1 VNLRRTALLC
11 AAVAAFLAC
20 GDRSKKADGVREKEF
35 EPASSQRGEVVGV
48 LDGEEITR
56 EKLYWFVSASTIEG
70 LSKEDVFTRPLPDT
84 RDLVRELAATR
95 VGARR
100 ALAPDSGV
108 DAEKIEE
115 AARERDSVL
124 ASHLIERE
132 ILAGQPPLK
141 DAEIREFYERNKAA
155 FTTPFHFS
163 MRLIFV
169 SKYAAVTVQ
178 EGDTLE
184 SLAETI
190 SGGADAIDAIL
201 IDAANKPF
209 RAPGHSR
216 GNRATIKSL
225 EPGERLLV
233 PLSPESGQTSR
244 AKIEE
249 AKRRLDNGEDFA
261 TVAHEVSENE
271 SKGGLIDGV
280 GLTGKVV
287 LPEILAVARKTP
299 PGRFSDVFETVHG
312 YYIMKVEEKDEEE
325 TQPLDEAREQV
336 IQRLTHEK
344 NRGAMDRYT
353 EALFD
358 MPDLKINVDLLCD
371 PQCPE
376 EAVVVTLGEREFRG
390 NDLLISQ
397 MERPSTRM
405 RKEDVMPALFA
416 SRDLRKALA
425 LHKARQLGL
434 HETDYYRFTV
444 DGKVNRRLKNA
455 YLDAVKARIPQMDLT
470 EEESRRFFEENQETF
485 RLAPTYSYYVLAL
498 RIPDAGSGSDPQG
511 TPTPSLDPAE
521 ETLRRLEALV
531 DYVKDLEAFKRLI
544 AQHSEDAGSRATE
557 GLVEDAPEKLI
568 DPMLINTLRALNPG
582 QMSRPVRT
590 KEYAVVVWL
599 IHTSPSRLPTYA
611 EVKEAVLPFYRKN
624 KIDNFPNET
633 ILEMLQEVALVL
645 P

>member
-1 VNLRRTALLC
+1 MSLRVALLLS
-11 AAVAAFLAC
+11 AVAALLAC
-20 GDRSKKADGVREKEF
+20 GEPPKKKEF
-35 EPASSQRGEVVGV
+35 EPTSSQRDEVIGV

-70 LSKEDVFTRPLPDT
+70 LSKEDVFTRPLSDT
-84 RDLVRELAATR
+84 GDLVRELAATR

-108 DAEKIEE
+108 DPEKIEE
-115 AARERDSVL
+115 ATRERDSIL
-124 ASHLIERE
+124 TAHLIEKE
-132 ILAGQPPLK
+132 ILAGQPPLR
-141 DAEIREFYERNKAA
+141 DAEIREFYERNQAA
-155 FTTPFHFS
+155 FTTPFRFS

-169 SKYAAVTVQ
+169 SNYAPVTAK
-178 EGDTLE
+178 EGDTLA

-190 SGGADAIDAIL
+190 SGSADAIDAIL
-201 IDAANKPF
+201 TDAANKPF
-209 RAPGHSR
+209 RAPGYSR
-216 GNRATIKSL
+216 GNRVPIKSL

-233 PLSPESGQTSR
+233 PLSPEGRQTSR

-249 AKRRLDNGEDFA
+249 AKRRLDNGEDFV
-261 TVAHEVSENE
+261 TVAREVSESE

-299 PGRFSDVFETVHG
+299 PGRISDVFETVHG
-312 YYIMKVEEKDEEE
+312 YYIVKVEEKHEEE
-325 TQPLDEAREQV
+325 IQPLDEVRQEV
-336 IQRLTHEK
+336 IRQLTHEK
-344 NRGAMDRYT
+344 NRRTMDRYT

-376 EAVVVTLGEREFRG
+376 EAVVVTLGDREFRR
-390 NDLLISQ
+390 NDLLIAQ

-405 RKEDVMPALFA
+405 PKEDVMAALFA

-425 LHKARQLGL
+425 LHKARQLGI
-434 HETDYYRFTV
+434 HETDYCRFTV

-455 YLDAVKARIPQMDLT
+455 YLDAVKARIPQKELT
-470 EEESRRFFEENQETF
+470 EEESQRFFEENQETF
-485 RLAPTYSYYVLAL
+485 RLAPAYSYYVLAL
-498 RIPDAGSGSDPQG
+498 RIPDGDSASDQEG
-511 TPTPSLDPAE
+511 TPAPSVDPAQ

-531 DYVKDLEAFKRLI
+531 DYVKDLEAFKKLI
-544 AQHSEDAGSRATE
+544 AQHSDDPSSRATE
-557 GLVEDAPEKLI
+557 GLVENAPEKII
-568 DPMLINTLRALNPG
+568 DPMLINTLRSLNPG

-590 KEYAVVVWL
+590 KEYAVAVWL
-599 IHTSPSRLPTYA
+599 VHKSPSRLPTYA
-611 EVKEAVLPFYRKN
+611 EVKEAVLPFYRK
-624 KIDNFPNET
+624 KLMDNFPNDT
-633 ILEMLQEVALVL
+633 IAEMLQEVDLVL